1 MGKIYAI
8 LSKKGGVGKTT
19 VVINLGAAFAERGHK
34 VLLVDV
40 DPQNS
45 LYLGIGLYKDKIDRG
60 SFDILLK
67 NVKPEEVI
75 RSTPYRNIDVIP
87 SGPVTPYLEWRISS
101 VSKNLDRLKNWFE
114 YTGVKDRYDYILIDT
129 PPTFNSITGSAVVS
143 SDAVMITV
151 QSEPLAYRTLPAVF
165 VFLRDIKEKL
175 KPSLRVLGII
185 INMYDGR
192 EELMVQTARVL
203 EEKYKNIP
211 FKTRIPKDLNIA
223 EALAYGKPVI
233 FHEPGS
239 AGARAFRLLAKEIK
253 ARETVLEQVI
263 KR

>member
-19 VVINLGAAFAERGHK
+19 VVINLGAAFAENNEK

-45 LYLGIGLYKDKIDRG
+45 LYLGIGLYNEKLEKG

-75 RSTPYRNIDVIP
+75 KNTPFDNIDVIP
-87 SGPVTPYLEWRISS
+87 SGAVTPYIEWKISS

-114 YTGVKDRYDYILIDT
+114 YTGVKDRYDYIFIDT
-129 PPTFNSITGSAVVS
+129 PPTFNSITGSAIVA
-143 SDAVMITV
+143 SDAVMIAV
-151 QSEPLAYRTLPAVF
+151 QSEPLAYRTLPSVF
-165 VFLRDIKEKL
+165 VFLKDIKEKL

-192 EELMVQTARVL
+192 EDLMVQTAKVL

-211 FKTRIPKDLNIA
+211 FKTKIPKDLNIA
-223 EALAYGKPVI
+223 EALAYGEPVI
-233 FHEPGS
+233 FHEPDS

-253 ARETVLEQVI
+253 ARETVLEQVV
-263 KR
+263 KK